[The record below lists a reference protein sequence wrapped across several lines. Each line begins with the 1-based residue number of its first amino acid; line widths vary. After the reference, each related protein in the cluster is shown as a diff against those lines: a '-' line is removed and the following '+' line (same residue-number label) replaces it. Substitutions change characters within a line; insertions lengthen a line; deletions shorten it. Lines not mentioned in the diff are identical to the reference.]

1 MEFYHGGNNAWQTLL
16 SGAEATQDDD
26 GDTKISFE
34 TGTSDNDEIDFFTAG
49 TQRMQITS
57 NGNFA
62 FGQGLNKFTID
73 FTTGATQID
82 GDNVHK
88 GNSGVVAGAYGAG
101 TLIPQIIVDAEGHI
115 TGISTVTPVFTPTA
129 NSINDTHIDFGT
141 GTNQV
146 STDDIPEGSTN
157 KYFSAGLA
165 DVLLDTTPQLGGDL
179 DVNGN
184 SIVSSSSGNIVIQP
198 NGPGIIVLSGMNFPT
213 SDGSANQFLKTDGNG
228 QLGFSSS
235 YTYSPAQT
243 SDWNGTAPS
252 TIEEAVDR
260 LATLV
265 KALNG
270 GTGA

>member
-1 MEFYHGGNNAWQTLL
+1 
-16 SGAEATQDDD
+16 
-26 GDTKISFE
+26 
-34 TGTSDNDEIDFFTAG
+34 
-49 TQRMQITS
+49 
-57 NGNFA
+57 
-62 FGQGLNKFTID
+62 
-73 FTTGATQID
+73 
-82 GDNVHK
+82 
-88 GNSGVVAGAYGAG
+88 
-101 TLIPQIIVDAEGHI
+101 
-115 TGISTVTPVFTPTA
+115 VFTPTA

-146 STDDIPEGSTN
+146 NTDDLPEGSTN
-157 KYFSAGLA
+157 KYFTAGLA
-165 DVLLDTTPQLGGDL
+165 DLLLDTTPQLGGDL

-213 SDGSANQFLKTDGNG
+213 SDGTANQFLKTDGNG

-235 YTYSPAQT
+235 YTYSPAVT
-243 SDWNGTAPS
+243 SDWNGTAPT

-260 LATLV
+260 LATVV